1 MITRLTVVDLYL
13 HSCLINNNIKVTKK
27 CTSLIV
33 SLNEYVQND
42 NTSKVINIL
51 YYQFHMTERHLN
63 LS

>member
-27 CTSLIV
+27 CTSLIA

-42 NTSKVINIL
+42 NTSKVIKYFVL
-51 YYQFHMTERHLN
+51 PVSHD
-63 LS
+63 